1 MENTENKTGCG
12 CKNNCDCDCNE
23 NSDTILL
30 LKECDA
36 GSKMAVS
43 SIDDVLDSV
52 DDPALRSLLV
62 ESREHHEKLGND
74 IHSLLITYH
83 SDEKDPNPMAK
94 GMSWLK
100 TNWKLAMNDDGAT
113 IADLLTDG
121 CHMGIKSLHKYLNEY
136 PTADPKA
143 IDLCNKL
150 IAIEEKLCSDLE
162 KYL

>member
-1 MENTENKTGCG
+1 METMKNMNGCC
-12 CKNNCDCDCNE
+12 CKNNCESNE
-23 NSDTILL
+23 NTDTILL

-52 DDPALRSLLV
+52 DDDTLRNLLV

-83 SDEKDPNPMAK
+83 SDEKEPNPLAQ

-100 TNWKLAMNDDGAT
+100 TNWKLARNDDGST

-121 CHMGIKSLHKYLNEY
+121 CHMGIKSLHKYLNQY
-136 PTADPKA
+136 QAADKKA
-143 IDLCNKL
+143 IELCNKL

>member
-1 MENTENKTGCG
+1 METMKNMNGCC
-12 CKNNCDCDCNE
+12 CKNNCESNE
-23 NSDTILL
+23 NTDTILL

-52 DDPALRSLLV
+52 DDDTLRNLLV

-83 SDEKDPNPMAK
+83 SDEKEPNPMAK

-100 TNWKLAMNDDGAT
+100 TNWKLAMNDDGST

-121 CHMGIKSLHKYLNEY
+121 CHMGIKSLHKYLNQY
-136 PTADPKA
+136 QAADKKA
-143 IDLCNKL
+143 IELCNKL